1 MSKKFLIKAS
11 LMATVVVFSLTGCDK
26 EEIIPSSDLPSE
38 ITNYISTHFPNNTI
52 VQAIKDRDGLTK
64 TYDILLSESI
74 SLEFNRKKE
83 IVDIDGV
90 DGITQLPN
98 SVIPEKI
105 LQYVTT
111 NYPTNFITDWELDDK
126 NQQVQLDNG
135 LDLEFN
141 MKGDFLRIDD

>member
-1 MSKKFLIKAS
+1 MNKKTFIRTS
-11 LMATVVVFSLTGCDK
+11 LMATTLAFTLTSCDK
-26 EEIIPSSDLPSE
+26 EEVIPSSDLPSE

-52 VQAIKDRDGLTK
+52 VQVIKDRDGLTK

-74 SLEFNRKKE
+74 GLEFNRKKE
-83 IVDIDGV
+83 IIDIDGV
-90 DGITQLPN
+90 AQLPN

-141 MKGDFLRIDD
+141 MKGDFLRIDN